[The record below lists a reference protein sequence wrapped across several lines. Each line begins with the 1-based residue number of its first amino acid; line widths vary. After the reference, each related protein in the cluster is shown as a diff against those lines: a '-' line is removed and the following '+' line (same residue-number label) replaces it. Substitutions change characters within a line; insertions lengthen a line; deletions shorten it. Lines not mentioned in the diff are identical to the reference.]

1 MGCCS
6 KVLLPIIS
14 SFAIILHPS
23 GFMFFIIKTF
33 RKLIVLSSLMKW
45 NSVCISAQQ
54 IITFT
59 LKGRGY
65 YDYQGE
71 VISYRFLDVVN
82 QNIQKILYQAVLAIF
97 IPQNEKKPIS
107 TRHLFNKPPG
117 SLFYL
122 NSWNLKSQ
130 LKLLCWGSSLL
141 RKTWSEIVCI
151 FFVTEKI
158 SNYQVG

>member
-1 MGCCS
+1 
-6 KVLLPIIS
+6 
-14 SFAIILHPS
+14 
-23 GFMFFIIKTF
+23 MFFIIKTF

-82 QNIQKILYQAVLAIF
+82 QNIQKILYQAVLFFTSKWKEEAHFYKAF
-97 IPQNEKKPIS
+97 I
-107 TRHLFNKPPG
+107 
-117 SLFYL
+117 
-122 NSWNLKSQ
+122 
-130 LKLLCWGSSLL
+130 
-141 RKTWSEIVCI
+141 
-151 FFVTEKI
+151 
-158 SNYQVG
+158 

>member
-65 YDYQGE
+65 YDYQRGGNF
-71 VISYRFLDVVN
+71 ISFLRCCKSKYSKNSISSWYLQYLYHKMKRSPFLQGIYLINHLGLCFILTVEIWKVN
-82 QNIQKILYQAVLAIF
+82 
-97 IPQNEKKPIS
+97 
-107 TRHLFNKPPG
+107 
-117 SLFYL
+117 
-122 NSWNLKSQ
+122 
-130 LKLLCWGSSLL
+130 
-141 RKTWSEIVCI
+141 
-151 FFVTEKI
+151 
-158 SNYQVG
+158 

>member
-97 IPQNEKKPIS
+97 ISQNEKKKPIS
-107 TRHLFNKPPG
+107 TSHLFNKPPG

-130 LKLLCWGSSLL
+130 LKLLCWGSN
-141 RKTWSEIVCI
+141 C
-151 FFVTEKI
+151 
-158 SNYQVG
+158 

>member
-1 MGCCS
+1 
-6 KVLLPIIS
+6 
-14 SFAIILHPS
+14 
-23 GFMFFIIKTF
+23 MFFIIKTF

-82 QNIQKILYQAVLAIF
+82 QNIQKILYQAGTCNIYTTKWKEEA
-97 IPQNEKKPIS
+97 
-107 TRHLFNKPPG
+107 H
-117 SLFYL
+117 FY
-122 NSWNLKSQ
+122 
-130 LKLLCWGSSLL
+130 
-141 RKTWSEIVCI
+141 
-151 FFVTEKI
+151 
-158 SNYQVG
+158 

>member
-97 IPQNEKKPIS
+97 IPQNEKKKPIS

-130 LKLLCWGSSLL
+130 LKLLCWGSNLL
-141 RKTWSEIVCI
+141 RKTWSEMVCI
-151 FFVTEKI
+151 
-158 SNYQVG
+158 SL

>member
-82 QNIQKILYQAVLAIF
+82 QNIQKKFYIKLYLQYSYHKMKRRSPFLLVIYLINHLGLCFILTV
-97 IPQNEKKPIS
+97 
-107 TRHLFNKPPG
+107 
-117 SLFYL
+117 
-122 NSWNLKSQ
+122 
-130 LKLLCWGSSLL
+130 
-141 RKTWSEIVCI
+141 EIWKV
-151 FFVTEKI
+151 
-158 SNYQVG
+158 N